1 MTMDDNSNSEH
12 NPLDEYR
19 DPFVEEPSEEEEGE
33 KKSPNRTFVMI
44 LGIVGSI
51 LILVLIALIA
61 IVIINRNRSAARF
74 VEQAAQI
81 NATNTAIAQLAQE
94 TASVESRQMTEK
106 AMPPTWTPTLPAAT
120 STPAPTRTATAEGLQ
135 ESADRTATIAAFLT
149 QVSANTAAPTIT
161 SAVQQQATSP
171 VQQATTAVVRSAT
184 PRTTLRATSTA
195 LPTTGFADEAG
206 LPGLFGLAL
215 ALVVIIVLVRR
226 LRLSAS
232 Q

>member
-1 MTMDDNSNSEH
+1 MDDNSNSER

-19 DPFVEEPSEEEEGE
+19 DPFAEEPSGDDGGG
-33 KKSPNRTFVMI
+33 KKSPNRTFVMV

-74 VEQAAQI
+74 MEQAAQI
-81 NATNTAIAQLAQE
+81 NATNTAIAQLAQQ
-94 TASVESRQMTEK
+94 TAAVESRQMTEK
-106 AMPPTWTPTLPAAT
+106 AMPPTWTPTSPPAT
-120 STPAPTRTATAEGLQ
+120 STPAPTRTATTGAQQ

-149 QVSANTAAPTIT
+149 QVSANTAAPTVT
-161 SAVQQQATSP
+161 SAIQ
-171 VQQATTAVVRSAT
+171 QQATTAVVRSAT

-206 LPGLFGLAL
+206 LPGLFGLAM

-226 LRLSAS
+226 LRLSTS

>member
-1 MTMDDNSNSEH
+1 MTIDDNSNPERT
-12 NPLDEYR
+12 PFEEYR
-19 DPFVEEPSEEEEGE
+19 EPFIDEPPEEEPE
-33 KKSPNRTFVMI
+33 KKGPNRTFITVVAVI
-44 LGIVGSI
+44 GAV
-51 LILVLIALIA
+51 LVLTVLALIA
-61 IVIINRNRSAARF
+61 IVLIGRNTAAKRF

-81 NATNTAIAQLAQE
+81 NSTNTAIAQFQVE
-94 TASVESRQMTEK
+94 TAAAENQRMTEK
-106 AMPPTWTPTLPAAT
+106 ALPPTWTPTSPAPSNTPRPVMT
-120 STPAPTRTATAEGLQ
+120 STTAPGAID
-135 ESADRTATIAAFLT
+135 SAARTATIAAFLT
-149 QVSANTAAPTIT
+149 QVSANTAAPTVT
-161 SAVQQQATSP
+161 SA

-195 LPTTGFADEAG
+195 LPTTGFAEDAG